1 MIRAETKHRMGRRM
15 HGWDYA
21 GRSIYMITLT
31 IAVRRPVLGQ
41 LVERN
46 GEWIVEPSEAGRI
59 VEQCLAELPQQWP
72 GVSLICTQLMPDHL
86 HFIIFVEKKQPKP
99 LGAIVGSLKSK
110 STSRVLNLAAR
121 GEPQD
126 KAAHGEAQ
134 DQKKFWAPGYVDI
147 VLLRRGQLEK
157 MIAYLRD
164 NPRRLAIK
172 RANPTL
178 FKVVRDLPINFA
190 ARGEAQDLAARGEA
204 QNPPACGEAQDLAA
218 RGEAQNPPACGE
230 AQNPPACGEAQDPTA
245 CGEAQNQES
254 LAACGSEVLRLGA
267 CAKGTGHFMA
277 IGNHFLLDYP
287 EIRQVQ
293 CSRSYFAYA
302 RELLP
307 GGGWRI
313 LRDAKGR
320 PIVENTTTEFSA
332 KAAELLEAA
341 KHGAVLVSP
350 CISHGER
357 EIARLAFAAGYRV
370 IALQNKGFSPI
381 YKPGGKLFET
391 CEAGNLLLLVPAAW
405 PYVPGE
411 KPPSRKSSQILNRIA
426 QLIAGEGAVPI
437 DYHGMVLQ
445 DIEEGVAEAC
455 QMTPLK
461 MK

>member
-1 MIRAETKHRMGRRM
+1 MIRAGIKHRMGRRM
-15 HGWDYA
+15 HGWDYT

-31 IAVRRPVLGQ
+31 IEGRRPLLGQ

-46 GEWIVEPSEAGRI
+46 GEWMVEPSEAGRI
-59 VEQCLAELPQQWP
+59 VEQCLEELPQQWP

-86 HFIIFVEKKQPKP
+86 HFIIFVEKSQPKP
-99 LGAIVGSLKSK
+99 LGAIVGGLKSK

-121 GEPQD
+121 GEAQNP
-126 KAAHGEAQ
+126 ARGEAQ
-134 DQKKFWAPGYVDI
+134 NPARGEAQNPVRSEAQNPARGEAQNPARSEAQNRKFWAPGYVDI
-147 VLLRRGQLEK
+147 VLLRRGQLQR

-164 NPRRLAIK
+164 NPRRLAVK

-190 ARGEAQDLAARGEA
+190 ARAEAQGNLAARGEA
-204 QNPPACGEAQDLAA
+204 QNPA
-218 RGEAQNPPACGE
+218 RA
-230 AQNPPACGEAQDPTA
+230 
-245 CGEAQNQES
+245 EAQNQG
-254 LAACGSEVLRLGA
+254 ACAKGVLRLGTCAKGVLRLGA
-267 CAKGTGHFMA
+267 CAKGIGHFMA

-302 RELLP
+302 REQLP

-313 LRDAKGR
+313 LRDRDGR
-320 PIVENTTTEFSA
+320 PMVEKTTPEFTA

-357 EIARLAFAAGYRV
+357 EIARLAFEAGYRV

-391 CEAGNLLLLVPAAW
+391 CAAGNLLLLAPAAW

-411 KPPSRKSSQILNRIA
+411 VPPTRKSSQVLNRIA

-437 DYHGMVLQ
+437 DYHGVVMQ
-445 DIEEGVAEAC
+445 GIEEGVADAC
-455 QMTPLK
+455 QMTSLE
-461 MK
+461 

>member
-1 MIRAETKHRMGRRM
+1 MIRAEIKHQMGRRM
-15 HGWDYA
+15 HGWDYT

-31 IAVRRPVLGQ
+31 IEGRRPLLGQ
-41 LVERN
+41 LMERN
-46 GEWIVEPSEAGRI
+46 GEWMVEPSEAGRI
-59 VEQCLAELPQQWP
+59 VEQCLEELPQQWP

-86 HFIIFVEKKQPKP
+86 HFIIFVEKTQPKP

-121 GEPQD
+121 S
-126 KAAHGEAQ
+126 EAQ
-134 DQKKFWAPGYVDI
+134 NRKFWAPGYVDI
-147 VLLRRGQLEK
+147 VLLRRGQLQR
-157 MIAYLRD
+157 MIAYLHD

-190 ARGEAQDLAARGEA
+190 ARGIFAARS
-204 QNPPACGEAQDLAA
+204 
-218 RGEAQNPPACGE
+218 
-230 AQNPPACGEAQDPTA
+230 
-245 CGEAQNQES
+245 EAQNQEI
-254 LAACGSEVLRLGA
+254 LAAGGQAQNQGACAKGVLRLGA
-267 CAKGTGHFMA
+267 CAKGIGHFMA
-277 IGNHFLLDYP
+277 IGNHFLLDCP

-302 RELLP
+302 REQLP

-313 LRDAKGR
+313 LRDRDGR
-320 PIVENTTTEFSA
+320 PVVEKTTPEFAA

-341 KHGAVLVSP
+341 QHGAVLVSP

-357 EIARLAFAAGYRV
+357 EIARLAFEAGHRV

-391 CEAGNLLLLVPAAW
+391 CAAGNLLLLAPAAW
-405 PYVPGE
+405 SYVPGE
-411 KPPSRKSSQILNRIA
+411 KPPTRKSSQVLNRIA

-437 DYHGMVLQ
+437 DYHGVVMQ
-445 DIEEGVAEAC
+445 GIEEGVAEAC
-455 QMTPLK
+455 QIISIE
-461 MK
+461 

>member
-1 MIRAETKHRMGRRM
+1 M
-15 HGWDYA
+15 HGWDYT

-31 IAVRRPVLGQ
+31 IEGRRPVLGQ
-41 LVERN
+41 LLERN
-46 GEWIVEPSEAGRI
+46 GEWMVEPSEAGRI
-59 VEQCLAELPQQWP
+59 VEQCLEELPQQWP

-86 HFIIFVEKKQPKP
+86 HFIIFVEEKQPKP

-110 STSRVLNLAAR
+110 STSRVLNLATR
-121 GEPQD
+121 
-126 KAAHGEAQ
+126 GEAQ
-134 DQKKFWAPGYVDI
+134 NQKKFWAPGYVDI

-178 FKVVRDLPINFA
+178 FKVVCDLPINFA
-190 ARGEAQDLAARGEA
+190 ARGEAQNPAARGEA
-204 QNPPACGEAQDLAA
+204 QTPEVLCPGGCAKDVLRSGTCAK
-218 RGEAQNPPACGE
+218 
-230 AQNPPACGEAQDPTA
+230 
-245 CGEAQNQES
+245 
-254 LAACGSEVLRLGA
+254 EVLRLGA

-302 RELLP
+302 REQLP

-320 PIVENTTTEFSA
+320 PIVEKTTPEFTA

-357 EIARLAFAAGYRV
+357 EIARLAFEAGYRV
-370 IALQNKGFSPI
+370 IALQNKGFSSI

-391 CEAGNLLLLVPAAW
+391 CAAGNLLLLAPAAW

-411 KPPSRKSSQILNRIA
+411 KPPTRKSSQILNRIA

-437 DYHGMVLQ
+437 DYHGVVMQ

-455 QMTPLK
+455 QMTTPLE
-461 MK
+461 